1 MTESGPLDMIDDEDS
16 DKEDISLPGVIK
28 GNYEDILFASM
39 LDFPTLFNVS

>member
-28 GNYEDILFASM
+28 GNSADILFAVMSD
-39 LDFPTLFNVS
+39 LPELFTVI